1 MKFNE
6 KLMSIRKAKGLAN
19 VFYLLNKKLKDKVIK
34 KLLYG
39 HFRKIRPPSHFIKRM
54 VM

>member
-1 MKFNE
+1 MAY
-6 KLMSIRKAKGLAN
+6 LCKADIISVAN